1 MTSGPKADATRL
13 ARLKKPN
20 IWPRSSSGVSR
31 IMKTRSAVHTQPS
44 AAPIAGAAS
53 QTVQGFADRRRD
65 QRQQLRTRAGTA
77 SSTARGPTVP
87 STRPVV
93 SAAIAAPTTDT
104 AITTFFSVSEKPP
117 SRVM

>member
-1 MTSGPKADATRL
+1 MVALQITSGPNADATRL

-53 QTVQGFADRRRD
+53 QTVHGSPTAADSERQHREHR
-65 QRQQLRTRAGTA
+65 QHRQQHG
-77 SSTARGPTVP
+77 
-87 STRPVV
+87 TRP
-93 SAAIAAPTTDT
+93 D
-104 AITTFFSVSEKPP
+104 
-117 SRVM
+117 